1 MKKGVRTASIFLVF
15 LLQGCMYPSQQKSE
29 NEIPY
34 EDQIQNVQE
43 AVDRFQED
51 SGGLLPIK
59 TLEEDTPIYQKYL
72 IDFSKIKPRYMD
84 QLPGNAYENGGVF
97 QYLLLDVEEDP
108 TVHIFD
114 LRIAEEI
121 RSLQIKIQA
130 NRGIPFE
137 SSLGGKYYSINFEK
151 LGYKEDP
158 KVLSPFTN
166 KELPIIADGDGTI
179 YVDYLTD
186 LYQFAQENELPID
199 SMESDD
205 IREILH
211 EESSFVPAYSPEY
224 EVNEENEITYSSS

>member
-1 MKKGVRTASIFLVF
+1 MKKGVLTASIFLVF

-137 SSLGGKYYSINFEK
+137 ASLGGKYYSINFEK

-158 KVLSPFTN
+158 MVLSPFTN

-186 LYQFAQENELPID
+186 LYQVVQENELQLD
-199 SMESDD
+199 TMEFADV
-205 IREILH
+205 REILH